1 MGRVALRGIRA
12 HLVRFLMSLLAV
24 ALGISFIAGTFS
36 LNGML
41 SATFTGIVDSTMRGD
56 AYVRGADE
64 SIRTST
70 VGTDVGAT
78 RNRIPVALADELS
91 RVDGVHAALPEISGP
106 MVLVGADGTAVQ
118 STQAP
123 SFSVNYDSRDRTST
137 VIDGRAPEGARE
149 IALETATLE
158 SSGLK
163 IGDTTRMV
171 VGGDLRDV
179 EVVGEIDPGGPM
191 AGATIAFV
199 HLDTAKADFAADG
212 MVNTIAVY
220 GEDGASEQEIVDGI
234 TAAVASFDTPVE
246 VVGGDAMRDE
256 ARDDVASQ
264 IGFISTFLLVF
275 AGISLFVGGFII
287 ANTFAM
293 SVRQR
298 MREFALLRAVGA
310 SPTQVLTSIL
320 LQAAVVGVVGSLI
333 GVAGGVGLVSMLKVG
348 FESMGMSLAGDIP
361 LDVSTVVMSVVVGT
375 VVSVGAAF
383 LPARRAAMVPPVEAM
398 RDDVAT
404 TERSLRVRA
413 VIGGVIGGLGIAA
426 VTVSALQPELE
437 SGETL
442 LGVGAAA
449 VVIGMLLLAP
459 VLARGALGI
468 LAAPF
473 VALIRPVG
481 RLARGNVVRNPRRT
495 ANTAGALMI
504 GMALVGA
511 ATVIAATTQ
520 ASLGSVVKKE
530 AVADFIVNAAT
541 NSAIPEQAIT
551 DMQALPEVG
560 SLDPLYFGVFL
571 ADRVGVTPASD
582 SLLSTS
588 GLAPEAFGRSLD
600 VDVVEG
606 DLQGAL
612 AAGKIALQESVAEE
626 NGWSVGDELTF
637 HGSSGERDVT
647 VGAIFSSNA
656 LGVGS
661 AMSQEMYDE
670 MVVPGERWAANVFIA
685 TADGVALEDARAALS
700 STLEPYVVIS
710 LLDKDEFVAGIA
722 DQVNQVLVIL
732 YALLGLSIIIAVLGI
747 VNTLALS
754 VIERTREIGLL
765 RAVGLGRLQLSGTV
779 TIESVLT
786 ALFGTVV
793 GLAVGVGLAMALQ
806 KVFTDDGLA
815 TLSIP
820 WASLGSMLVLAL
832 VVGVLAALWPALRAA
847 RMPVL
852 DAVSYE

>member
-56 AYVRGADE
+56 AYVRGAE
-64 SIRTST
+64 GSIRTST
-70 VGTDVGAT
+70 GTDVGAT

-91 RVDGVHAALPEISGP
+91 TVDGVHAALPEVSGP

-123 SFSVNYDSRDRTST
+123 SFSVNYDSRDRTSK

-149 IALETATLE
+149 VALETATLE

-191 AGATIAFV
+191 AGATIAYV

-234 TAAVASFDTPVE
+234 TAAVAAFDTPVE
-246 VVGGDAMRDE
+246 VVGGDAMRVE

-348 FESMGMSLAGDIP
+348 FESMGMNLAGDIP
-361 LDVSTVVMSVVVGT
+361 LDVSTVVMSVVVGA

-413 VIGGVIGGLGIAA
+413 IIGGVIGGLGIAA

-459 VLARGALGI
+459 VLARGVLGA

-551 DMQALPEVG
+551 DMRALPEVG

-571 ADRVGVTPASD
+571 ADRVGVTPDPD
-582 SLLSTS
+582 SMVSTS
-588 GLAPEAFGRSLD
+588 GLDPEAFGRSLD

-612 AAGKIALQESVAEE
+612 ADGKIALQESVAEE
-626 NGWSVGDELTF
+626 NGWAVGDELTF
-637 HGSSGERDVT
+637 HGSSGEHDMT

-732 YALLGLSIIIAVLGI
+732 YAMLGLSIIIAVLGI

-793 GLAVGVGLAMALQ
+793 GLAVGVGLAIALQ
-806 KVFTDDGLA
+806 KVFTDDGLG

-847 RMPVL
+847 RLPVL

>member
-1 MGRVALRGIRA
+1 
-12 HLVRFLMSLLAV
+12 MSLLAV

-41 SATFTGIVDSTMRGD
+41 SATFTGIVDSTMLGD
-56 AYVRGADE
+56 AYVRGGDE
-64 SIRTST
+64 SIRAST
-70 VGTDVGAT
+70 TGTEVGPT

-91 RVDGVHAALPEISGP
+91 NVDGVHAALPEISGL

-123 SFSVNYDSRDRTST
+123 SFSVSYDPRDRTSK
-137 VIDGRAPEGARE
+137 VIAGRAPQGSGE
-149 IALETATLE
+149 IALETVTLA
-158 SSGLK
+158 SSGLEV
-163 IGDTTRMV
+163 GDTTRMV

-191 AGATIAFV
+191 AGATIAYV
-199 HLDTAKADFAADG
+199 DLETATADFAADG
-212 MVNTIAVY
+212 MVATIAVY
-220 GEDGASEQEIVDGI
+220 GEDGTTEQQIVD
-234 TAAVASFDTPVE
+234 AVNEAVAGFDTPVE
-246 VVGGDAMRDE
+246 VVGGDAMRVE
-256 ARDDVASQ
+256 SRDDVASQ

-275 AGISLFVGGFII
+275 AGIALFVGGFII

-310 SPTQVLTSIL
+310 SPTQVLSSIL

-333 GVAGGVGLVSMLKVG
+333 GVAGGVGLVSLLKVG
-348 FESMGMSLAGDIP
+348 FESMGMSLVGDIP
-361 LDVSTVVMSVVVGT
+361 LDTSTVVMSVVIGA

-413 VIGGVIGGLGIAA
+413 IAGGVIGGLGVVGVVIA
-426 VTVSALQPELE
+426 ALQPELE

-442 LGVGAAA
+442 LGIGAAA

-459 VLARGALGI
+459 VLARGALGV

-473 VALIRPVG
+473 VALVRPVG

-520 ASLGSVVKKE
+520 ASLGTVVKKE
-530 AVADFIVNAAT
+530 AVSDFIVSAAT
-541 NSAIPEQAIT
+541 NSAIPEQAI
-551 DMQALPEVG
+551 DEMRDLPEVG
-560 SLDPLYFGVFL
+560 SVDALYYGVFL

-582 SLLSTS
+582 SLVSTS
-588 GLAPEAFGRSLD
+588 GMDPAAFGRSLD
-600 VDVVEG
+600 VDEVEG
-606 DLQGAL
+606 DLQAAL
-612 AAGKIALQESVAEE
+612 NDGQIALQESVAEE
-626 NGWSVGDELTF
+626 HGWTVGDELTF
-637 HGSSGERDVT
+637 LGSAGAHDVT

-661 AMSQEMYDE
+661 AMSQDMYDE
-670 MVVPGERWAANVFIA
+670 MIVPGERYAANVFIA
-685 TADGVALEDARAALS
+685 SADGVDLEDTRAALS

-806 KVFTDDGLA
+806 KVFTDDGLG